1 MAVMWHSVSKRN
13 STHLWEQS
21 IPVRGT
27 QWCYLSVS
35 HLERCGALKGE
46 LAWCC
51 VVSLKPGFFPGC
63 IVSPLS
69 CYCLH
74 GQNGLE
80 SRLFEL
86 VRYLELVSSQV
97 HCVAPADRSKL
108 PAQVEATVS
117 RLDLL
122 SFGR

>member
-51 VVSLKPGFFPGC
+51 VVSLKPR
-63 IVSPLS
+63 VLS
-69 CYCLH
+69 WVH
-74 GQNGLE
+74 
-80 SRLFEL
+80 S
-86 VRYLELVSSQV
+86 VSSQ
-97 HCVAPADRSKL
+97 L
-108 PAQVEATVS
+108 
-117 RLDLL
+117 LL
-122 SFGR
+122 SSWPKRFGEQAL